1 MCPDRRMVV
10 YIAYAPGRGGHRAA
24 HAGHRVRVEL
34 ECGHWVV
41 YHVPTWYSGLWRPRD
56 YYCSW
61 EDDPFAPSR
70 REVPCP
76 ECTTARRERAA
87 QARLAQAE
95 LRRVEEIARAGAVA
109 AARAARAAER
119 MVQRAAS
126 AARAERAR
134 RARRACAE
142 PCAGCGEPIGKRRMF
157 LPDEPWCRRCVR
169 IRHLLE
175 PVLLKRGIPDAWPES
190 EALRYSRTPWAGYTG
205 WPSDHGRNRRVG
217 KRPTLEQLDRS
228 PTYFG
233 GW

>member
-76 ECTTARRERAA
+76 EC
-87 QARLAQAE
+87 
-95 LRRVEEIARAGAVA
+95 AV
-109 AARAARAAER
+109 
-119 MVQRAAS
+119 
-126 AARAERAR
+126 AR
-134 RARRACAE
+134 RARVPQAQAARTELRRAAEVARACAE
-142 PCAGCGEPIGKRRMF
+142 PCAGCGEPIGKRRML